1 MSPIV
6 SLTVGEDGIEFNVY
20 EDLLCSLPFFRAA
33 LKGGFKETAD
43 KKINMPE
50 DEPVIIAAFI
60 EYLYVGNYTY
70 AYGRDLDVVGEN
82 KTPPPDLEEGL
93 FHLRVYATASKY
105 DCQGL
110 VEAAMG
116 SLIYVLQQ
124 LDGIAIVQLLRE
136 VYHRS
141 CGTALWEAGD
151 GMSAFKK
158 KLPGILKDLYVSH
171 GEDMKDCVYECPAL
185 ANDLLQ
191 LSVSG
196 R

>member
-1 MSPIV
+1 MSPVVI
-6 SLTVGEDGIEFNVY
+6 LTVGEDEIKFHVY

-33 LKGGFKETAD
+33 LKSGFKETAD

-50 DEPVIIAAFI
+50 DEPVIIAAVI

-70 AYGRDLDVVGEN
+70 AYGRELGTVEKN
-82 KTPPPDLEEGL
+82 KTPPPDLKEGS
-93 FHLRVYATASKY
+93 FHLRVYATAFKY

-124 LDGIAIVQLLRE
+124 LDGIAVVQLLKE
-136 VYHRS
+136 VYDKS
-141 CGTALWEAGD
+141 CGAAFWEAGKD
-151 GMSAFKK
+151 MSAFKK
-158 KLPGILKDLYVSH
+158 KLPGILKDVYVTN
-171 GEDMKDCVYECPAL
+171 GEDMKDFIYECPSL
-185 ANDLLQ
+185 ANDLLR

-196 R
+196 L